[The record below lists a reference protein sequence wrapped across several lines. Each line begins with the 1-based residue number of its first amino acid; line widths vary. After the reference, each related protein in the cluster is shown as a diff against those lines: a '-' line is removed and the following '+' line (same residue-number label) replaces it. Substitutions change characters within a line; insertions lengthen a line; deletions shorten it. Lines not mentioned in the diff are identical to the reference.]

1 MVHGDTEHPIEVE
14 MTVGG
19 RARKFVIPFD
29 GFPAVRLLRD
39 DGSLV
44 DLERGDVW
52 WPKGASY
59 TRIDVDA
66 DSELAGI
73 KRLLE
78 GFLLIDGGL
87 IRQPGSV
94 ENYARLGLLTRR
106 LNKRVLELV
115 REKFEPEAEG
125 LTYAPVGGGYHLMLQ
140 TAETAVRVDDLGDGA
155 RAALLAAMLALAHRL
170 TVLPLEEPELHMH
183 PAGLYTY
190 LRFLLKLAREV
201 GFQVIASTH
210 SVELVQI
217 ARALSMEL
225 GVESSVLYLER
236 AGF

>member
-1 MVHGDTEHPIEVE
+1 

-78 GFLLIDGGL
+78 GFLLIDGG
-87 IRQPGSV
+87 
-94 ENYARLGLLTRR
+94 
-106 LNKRVLELV
+106 
-115 REKFEPEAEG
+115 
-125 LTYAPVGGGYHLMLQ
+125 
-140 TAETAVRVDDLGDGA
+140 
-155 RAALLAAMLALAHRL
+155 
-170 TVLPLEEPELHMH
+170 
-183 PAGLYTY
+183 
-190 LRFLLKLAREV
+190 
-201 GFQVIASTH
+201 
-210 SVELVQI
+210 
-217 ARALSMEL
+217 
-225 GVESSVLYLER
+225 
-236 AGF
+236 